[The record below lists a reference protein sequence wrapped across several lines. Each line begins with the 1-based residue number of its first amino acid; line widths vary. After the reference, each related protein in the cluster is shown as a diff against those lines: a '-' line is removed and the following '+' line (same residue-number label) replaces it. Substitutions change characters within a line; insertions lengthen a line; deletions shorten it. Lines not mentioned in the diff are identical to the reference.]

1 MKIIPYLEISSK
13 IMTLIESAEKELFI
27 VSPYVNI
34 SDWEKMKKCLIRAKN
49 RNVRIRMYVR
59 KNAQQDLSALKEI
72 GIIPIL
78 IENLHAKLYVN
89 EKYGIVT
96 SQNLV
101 AYSDINSIDIAYK
114 TENIDER
121 TELIEFIN
129 KSIQEVG
136 KQSIR
141 EINIINDSKY
151 EDRDLISKHVLGK
164 LHKQFENKYLN
175 TKFVETNSYL
185 FSGNLFYFADVMIS
199 SVYTL
204 KFSRENT
211 ESEKL
216 IERIGKIDFN
226 PTNKFKVNLR
236 THHSKFYYLEFEPY
250 SKINFVKLISD
261 FEAITDNILE
271 ISQ

>member
-34 SDWEKMKKCLIRAKN
+34 SNWEKMKKCLIRAKN
-49 RNVRIRMYVR
+49 RNVKIWMYVR
-59 KNAQQDLSALKEI
+59 KNAQQDLSILKEI
-72 GIIPIL
+72 GINPIL
-78 IENLHAKLYVN
+78 IENLHAKLYVS

-101 AYSDINSIDIAYK
+101 FYSDINSIDIAYK

-129 KSIQEVG
+129 KSINEIE
-136 KQSIR
+136 KQTLR
-141 EINIINDSKY
+141 KINIINDSNY
-151 EDRDLISKHVLGK
+151 EDRVIISKYVLEK

-185 FSGNLFYFADVMIS
+185 FSGNLFSFADVMIS

-204 KFSRENT
+204 KFSRGNI

-236 THHSKFYYLEFEPY
+236 TNHSKFYYLEFEPY
-250 SKINFVKLISD
+250 SKVNPIKLISD
-261 FEAITDNILE
+261 FEALTDNILAT
-271 ISQ
+271 S